1 VTSAGADDDS
11 EPGGPIDA
19 RAGAD
24 APADGQESGQGPSGV
39 PGRQPESP
47 GKQPA
52 IPGPRPGEP
61 GVPWYVEGLRF
72 ECTACGRC
80 CKNHGEGYEYVFST
94 RAERRLIASRLG
106 MTGRAFEAEYTER
119 VAGSLSFTSKDD
131 ACVFLDEAG
140 QCSIYDLRP
149 KQCRTFPFWPELLD
163 SEGAWERDV
172 ASFCPGVGQGDL
184 RDVNEIRRRLAEW
197 R

>member
-1 VTSAGADDDS
+1 MTSAGADDES
-11 EPGGPIDA
+11 EHGGPVDA
-19 RAGAD
+19 RSDAD
-24 APADGQESGQGPSGV
+24 APADDQASAQGPTGV
-39 PGRQPESP
+39 PS
-47 GKQPA
+47 
-52 IPGPRPGEP
+52 PRPGEP
-61 GVPWYVEGLRF
+61 GVPWYVEGVRF

-94 RAERRLIASRLG
+94 RVERRLIASRLG
-106 MTGRAFEAEYTER
+106 MSARAFEAKYTER
-119 VAGSLSFTSKDD
+119 VAGSLSFISKGQ

-184 RDVNEIRRRLAEW
+184 HDVNEIRRRLAEW